1 MRKVTFDIETSNL
14 FQDVGSNDPAKLA
27 LSVVCI
33 HDSETDSYSS
43 YLEEDLGKLWP
54 ILEKTD
60 MLIGYNSDHF
70 DIPLLNKYY
79 PGDLSKIKSLDLLKE
94 IRASLGR
101 RIKLDDI
108 AEATLGK
115 NKTGHGLEA
124 IVWWKN
130 GEKDK
135 VVKYCLEDVKITK
148 ELYEYAKKNGLVK
161 YREGT
166 KIKDIKLDPSG
177 WEKTK
182 DAAMTHTLPF

>member
-14 FQDVGSNDPAKLA
+14 FQDVGSNDPSKLA

-79 PGDLSKIKSLDLLKE
+79 PGDLSKIKSVDLLKE

-101 RIKLDDI
+101 RINLDDG
-108 AEATLGK
+108 AEAPIG
-115 NKTGHGLEA
+115 
-124 IVWWKN
+124 
-130 GEKDK
+130 
-135 VVKYCLEDVKITK
+135 
-148 ELYEYAKKNGLVK
+148 
-161 YREGT
+161 
-166 KIKDIKLDPSG
+166 
-177 WEKTK
+177 
-182 DAAMTHTLPF
+182 